1 MDVFDFG
8 SHLKASRGLE
18 AVAEEAP
25 FEAEGTLFGGAGTP
39 FEAEGT
45 SFDAKGAV
53 SEDPLFFLSFLFLA
67 VCWFLLCF
75 IHFSAKLERLVKN
88 SGDPIMLGRGGFDMI
103 TCNTICRSGKK
114 GRGV

>member
-8 SHLKASRGLE
+8 SHLEASRGLE

-25 FEAEGTLFGGAGTP
+25 FEAEGTLFEGAGTP

-53 SEDPLFFLSFLFLA
+53 SEDPLFFLSFLFCSWQ
-67 VCWFLLCF
+67 VVGSY
-75 IHFSAKLERLVKN
+75 SALSISRQ
-88 SGDPIMLGRGGFDMI
+88 S
-103 TCNTICRSGKK
+103 
-114 GRGV
+114 

>member
-1 MDVFDFG
+1 MIDPASDGCFRRWLPFGDFQGFG
-8 SHLKASRGLE
+8 SSGWRSAI
-18 AVAEEAP
+18 
-25 FEAEGTLFGGAGTP
+25 EAEGTLFEGAGTP
-39 FEAEGT
+39 
-45 SFDAKGAV
+45 FDAKGAV